1 MTIKINRITLMA
13 LLGLAL
19 ALAGYWYGS
28 PYIAVRQMQAAAQAG
43 DADAFNDHVDYP
55 KLRESFKGQMSA
67 LLADK
72 LGNGAESGNPFA
84 ALGNALGLAMVD
96 KLVDAMVRPETVMLG
111 MRNGKFA
118 PNAKNPS
125 PADSGATA
133 PTDGAPQWVYVR
145 KSMDKLIAYPSASV
159 QPDEK
164 GVGIVFERSGFAN
177 WKLTEIRLPMAKL

>member
-1 MTIKINRITLMA
+1 VTIKINRITLLA

-28 PYIAVRQMQAAAQAG
+28 PYITVRQMQAAAQAG

-72 LGNGAESGNPFA
+72 LGHGADSANPFA
-84 ALGNALGLAMVD
+84 ALGNVLGLAMAD
-96 KLVDAMVRPETVMLG
+96 KMVDAMVRPEIVMMG

-118 PNAKNPS
+118 PNTKNP
-125 PADSGATA
+125 PADTGAAAPSG
-133 PTDGAPQWVYVR
+133 GAPQWVYVR
-145 KSMDKLIAYPSASV
+145 KSMDRLIAYPSAGA
-159 QPDEK
+159 QPDEQ

-177 WKLTEIRLPMAKL
+177 WKLTEIRLPISKL